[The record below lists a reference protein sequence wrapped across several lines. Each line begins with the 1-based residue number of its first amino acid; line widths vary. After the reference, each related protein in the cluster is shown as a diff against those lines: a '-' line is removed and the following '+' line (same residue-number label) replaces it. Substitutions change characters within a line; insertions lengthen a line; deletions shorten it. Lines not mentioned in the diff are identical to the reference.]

1 MKLEQELK
9 EVKLDLRIEKREVE
23 KKTSLLSFI
32 RERELKNKEKITELE
47 ARIADLDT
55 NLQTIK

>member
-55 NLQTIK
+55 NLHTIK